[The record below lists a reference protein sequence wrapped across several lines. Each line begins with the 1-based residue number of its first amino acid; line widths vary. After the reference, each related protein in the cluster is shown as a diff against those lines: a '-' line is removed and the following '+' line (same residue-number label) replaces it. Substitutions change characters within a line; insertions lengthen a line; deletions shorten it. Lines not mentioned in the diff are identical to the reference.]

1 MAKKPAPHIV
11 KFTHDNL
18 TNALTQLTSTNQA
31 TVAALPLLWNSI
43 MAPVAVPALTTYCF
57 QLATG
62 SYQATLSSY
71 QWQSISDT
79 INKNGDVLSTVIGL
93 LSDLTQKISGCACG
107 LVDTLTGAAMP
118 FGSSQSPMGCCTFD
132 GQQKPLT
139 QLQCSQYTMSSWNG
153 GDPNCTGAPD
163 GGGK

>member
-1 MAKKPAPHIV
+1 MAKKPPPHIV

-18 TNALTQLTSTNQA
+18 TNALTQLTFTNEA
-31 TVAALPLLWNSI
+31 SVAALPLLWNSI
-43 MAPVAVPALTTYCF
+43 MAPVDVPALTTYCF
-57 QLATG
+57 ELATG
-62 SYQATLSSY
+62 SYQGTLSSY
-71 QWQSISDT
+71 QWQAIFAT
-79 INKNGDVLSTVIGL
+79 INSGGDVLSTVIGL

-107 LVDTLTGAAMP
+107 LVDTLNGATMA
-118 FGSSQSPMGCCTFD
+118 FANSKSPMGCCTFD

-153 GDPNCTGAPD
+153 GDPNCASTPD